1 MTQTKETGPFKGTA
15 APVKQRYFDP
25 AHHVPF
31 PLDYQLQ
38 QLVKKIKGKMA
49 SKPKEG
55 DEYQIEELVMIDAI
69 QRLGL
74 EYYFQEDINAALR
87 KWSKVEEGGHNLHD
101 VALRFRLLRQAGYNV
116 QADTFDNF
124 KNEDG
129 KFKQELCKD
138 TKGLLSLFE
147 ASELNIPGDE
157 ILDEAAYFTWNL
169 LKSSLSNIH
178 ENAAVIIKTTLINPH
193 HKSLPRLTAKK
204 ELPNFETS
212 LNFLHDCSDTQDWI
226 KEIQDLAR
234 TDINKA
240 QITLQSETT
249 QISKWWKELGMA
261 EVLEHA
267 RNEPIKWHMWS
278 SVALPSQ
285 DMAELRVELTKA
297 ISFIYIIDDIFDVY
311 GKLEELILFVEA
323 VNRWEYADMNGLPN
337 YMKICLKALFDTTAE
352 MSKKVYINHGWNAEG
367 YLQNV
372 WSELCNA
379 FLVEA
384 RWFANERLPT
394 TDEYLKNGLV
404 SSGVYVVFGTL
415 FSLLG
420 EAKHLWNAHPEIVSV
435 TGTILRL
442 SDDLGSAKD
451 ENQDGHDGSFLAC
464 YMNEHD
470 GSSDEIARECVV
482 EMISDAWKRLNEQCL
497 SHSPFSSDLKIA
509 FLNLARMIPVM
520 YSYDDNHRL
529 PVLEKHMKSLLYE
542 ETNHTLSISNVGEL

>member
-15 APVKQRYFDP
+15 APVKQRYFEP
-25 AHHVPF
+25 THHVPF
-31 PLDYQLQ
+31 RLDYQLQ
-38 QLVKKIKGKMA
+38 QLVKKIKEKMA
-49 SKPKEG
+49 SKPKEC
-55 DEYQIEELVMIDAI
+55 DEYQVEELVMIDAI

-87 KWSKVEEGGHNLHD
+87 KWSKVEESGHNLHD

-129 KFKQELCKD
+129 RFKRELCKD

-169 LKSSLSNIH
+169 LKSSLSNVH
-178 ENAAVIIKTTLINPH
+178 ENVAVIINKTLISPH
-193 HKSLPRLTAKK
+193 HKSLPRLTVKK

-212 LNFLHDCSDTQDWI
+212 LNFLHDCLDTQDWI

-234 TDINKA
+234 IDINKA

-249 QISKWWKELGMA
+249 QISKWWKELDMA

-267 RNEPIKWHMWS
+267 RNQPVKWHMWS
-278 SVALPSQ
+278 FVALPSP

-311 GKLEELILFVEA
+311 GKLEDLIPFTEA
-323 VNRWEYADMNGLPN
+323 VNRWKYADINGLPN

-352 MSKKVYINHGWNAEG
+352 MSKKVYINHGWNPEG
-367 YLQNV
+367 YLQNA

-394 TDEYLKNGLV
+394 TEEYLKNGLV
-404 SSGVYVVFGTL
+404 SSGVYVVFATL

-420 EAKHLWNAHPEIVSV
+420 EARHLWNAHPEIVSA

-442 SDDLGSAKD
+442 WDDLGSAKD
-451 ENQDGHDGSFLAC
+451 ENQDGNDGSFVAC
-464 YMNEHD
+464 YMNEHH
-470 GSSDEIARECVV
+470 GSSDESARECVV

-497 SHSPFSSDLKIA
+497 SHSPFSSNFKTA

-529 PVLEKHMKSLLYE
+529 PVLEKHMTSLLYE
-542 ETNHTLSISNVGEL
+542 